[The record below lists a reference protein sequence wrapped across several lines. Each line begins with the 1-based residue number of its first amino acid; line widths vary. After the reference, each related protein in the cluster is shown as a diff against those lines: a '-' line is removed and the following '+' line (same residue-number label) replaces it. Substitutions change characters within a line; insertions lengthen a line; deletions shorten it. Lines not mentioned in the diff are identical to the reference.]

1 MRRAPHKREN
11 EKEESIEE
19 DVRTKERRGGES
31 SSLSTAVAGR
41 VGMGSEE
48 RRKEIGKNKMFNLHL
63 SKDNAGVKYIT
74 VTEIL
79 TDLQASDQTDSL
91 SPMTI

>member
-1 MRRAPHKREN
+1 
-11 EKEESIEE
+11 
-19 DVRTKERRGGES
+19 
-31 SSLSTAVAGR
+31 
-41 VGMGSEE
+41 MGSEE
-48 RRKEIGKNKMFNLHL
+48 RRKETGKNKMFNLHL